1 LGQIPAASRWCS
13 ATGAGCL
20 WWTFSHRSQTL
31 FSTVD
36 WKQNYVSSV
45 SYFKGWFQF

>member
-1 LGQIPAASRWCS
+1 
-13 ATGAGCL
+13 
-20 WWTFSHRSQTL
+20 L

-45 SYFKGWFQF
+45 SYFKEWFQF

>member
-1 LGQIPAASRWCS
+1 
-13 ATGAGCL
+13 
-20 WWTFSHRSQTL
+20 L